1 MPGGVGDLRVQGP
14 VVGEGEDQVGV
25 GEEPGDQ
32 VVVGEWRVAVV
43 GGGVEA
49 FSGPVAVDRFVGLAV
64 GLGPAAG
71 QVAD

>member
-14 VVGEGEDQVGV
+14 VVGEGE
-25 GEEPGDQ
+25 DQ